1 MTATRLAAQSASRER
16 AEPHRGRSNVAPRS
30 REEAEAA
37 GRSRAGSS
45 REEADAESAGVVV
58 ARGRQE
64 VPKGIDSSAR
74 CRRKRR
80 SPSTSPEPEEEPEP
94 EPFVPDVLTDE
105 SLDAFYATYYD
116 SATDDPDA
124 ATAALAT
131 SLGIEDH
138 LTDGRAGAK
147 LDFIVN
153 TLSFARD
160 GGFSVAQTH
169 ALFDLALLLLKIAAD
184 DDVDFTAA
192 EGYFKNRL
200 VMNVSATPAEGKFT
214 VDDVKVISA
223 HFASGFFAHFKL
235 FAFMYR
241 RAQALEQHV
250 TKVRVE
256 TAVRFPGLY
265 LSLPEEEHEAKL
277 VARAERAEAA
287 RVAKE
292 EEEAA
297 ARAEEERARKEAEEE
312 KRRAAEEAYANS
324 KPKTLDEA
332 VEHAVRTKM
341 ALEKAALESEYKA
354 REEQLM
360 EKISV
365 LEAQLAG

>member
-1 MTATRLAAQSASRER
+1 MPPKKK
-16 AEPHRGRSNVAPRS
+16 EPEP
-30 REEAEAA
+30 E
-37 GRSRAGSS
+37 
-45 REEADAESAGVVV
+45 
-58 ARGRQE
+58 
-64 VPKGIDSSAR
+64 
-74 CRRKRR
+74 
-80 SPSTSPEPEEEPEP
+80 PEPEEEPEP

-365 LEAQLAG
+365 LEAQLAA

>member
-1 MTATRLAAQSASRER
+1 MPPKKK
-16 AEPHRGRSNVAPRS
+16 EPEP
-30 REEAEAA
+30 E
-37 GRSRAGSS
+37 
-45 REEADAESAGVVV
+45 
-58 ARGRQE
+58 
-64 VPKGIDSSAR
+64 
-74 CRRKRR
+74 
-80 SPSTSPEPEEEPEP
+80 PEPEEEPEP

-169 ALFDLALLLLKIAAD
+169 ALFDLALLLLNIAAD

-265 LSLPEEEHEAKL
+265 LSLP
-277 VARAERAEAA
+277 
-287 RVAKE
+287 
-292 EEEAA
+292 
-297 ARAEEERARKEAEEE
+297 
-312 KRRAAEEAYANS
+312 
-324 KPKTLDEA
+324 
-332 VEHAVRTKM
+332 
-341 ALEKAALESEYKA
+341 
-354 REEQLM
+354 
-360 EKISV
+360 
-365 LEAQLAG
+365 

>member
-1 MTATRLAAQSASRER
+1 
-16 AEPHRGRSNVAPRS
+16 
-30 REEAEAA
+30 
-37 GRSRAGSS
+37 
-45 REEADAESAGVVV
+45 
-58 ARGRQE
+58 
-64 VPKGIDSSAR
+64 
-74 CRRKRR
+74 
-80 SPSTSPEPEEEPEP
+80 
-94 EPFVPDVLTDE
+94 
-105 SLDAFYATYYD
+105 
-116 SATDDPDA
+116 
-124 ATAALAT
+124 
-131 SLGIEDH
+131 
-138 LTDGRAGAK
+138 
-147 LDFIVN
+147 
-153 TLSFARD
+153 
-160 GGFSVAQTH
+160 
-169 ALFDLALLLLKIAAD
+169 
-184 DDVDFTAA
+184 
-192 EGYFKNRL
+192 
-200 VMNVSATPAEGKFT
+200 
-214 VDDVKVISA
+214 
-223 HFASGFFAHFKL
+223 
-235 FAFMYR
+235 
-241 RAQALEQHV
+241 
-250 TKVRVE
+250 VE